1 MLHRHKPLLLS
12 MWLGVLFLVRVN
24 NPDHGLLLELHTLT
38 QAAHSYVLLK
48 IHIYDVAIT
57 TECTTVSWVHKHCS
71 SQRRIT
77 TVQPAEVT
85 TWVSETPRKV
95 LHVSSAG
102 VLRVQPAG
110 VSQIH
115 AFTISSKSAY
125 EWAARV
131 RSCNSV
137 KFGTSRNLPPLLKVV
152 THTGHAA

>member
-1 MLHRHKPLLLS
+1 MTRCFIFTTVLRRHKPLLLS
-12 MWLGVLFLVRVN
+12 TWPGVLFLVWFN
-24 NPDHGLLLELHTLT
+24 NSDHELLLELHTLT

-48 IHIYDVAIT
+48 IHIYDIAIT
-57 TECTTVSWVHKHCS
+57 TEHTTVSWVHKHCS

-85 TWVSETPRKV
+85 TWVGETPCKV

-102 VLRVQPAG
+102 VLRVQPAV
-110 VSQIH
+110 VSQIR

-131 RSCNSV
+131 RACNSV
-137 KFGTSRNLPPLLKVV
+137 KFGIYR
-152 THTGHAA
+152 HY